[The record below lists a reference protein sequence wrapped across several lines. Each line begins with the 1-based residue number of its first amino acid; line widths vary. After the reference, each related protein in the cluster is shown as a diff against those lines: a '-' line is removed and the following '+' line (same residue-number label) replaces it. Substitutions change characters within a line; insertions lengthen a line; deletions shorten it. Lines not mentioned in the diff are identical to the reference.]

1 MLIEKIEDNLKK
13 LIINFEKDT
22 FIYDLL
28 TAYEQPK
35 TSVNRLKKGDYN
47 LSKNKNEV
55 FWKKKLFFH
64 NVIDRD
70 PHDKIDELIKDELV
84 TKNNPLFII
93 VTDFKIFL
101 AFDTKT
107 KQT

>member
-35 TSVNRLKKGDYN
+35 TSVNRLKKGDIKIGQPN
-47 LSKNKNEV
+47 VFLGCSVKSPLLLAIPSKVQPKTSSLGSTVKSIVYSLNPNEIV
-55 FWKKKLFFH
+55 AIIIKINIMFFF
-64 NVIDRD
+64 
-70 PHDKIDELIKDELV
+70 EM
-84 TKNNPLFII
+84 
-93 VTDFKIFL
+93 
-101 AFDTKT
+101 
-107 KQT
+107 

>member
-47 LSKNKNEV
+47 LSKN
-55 FWKKKLFFH
+55 
-64 NVIDRD
+64 
-70 PHDKIDELIKDELV
+70 
-84 TKNNPLFII
+84 
-93 VTDFKIFL
+93 
-101 AFDTKT
+101 
-107 KQT
+107 